1 LPFRSSIAR
10 VGERF
15 ASRPVLRFA
24 LLWLLLFSAVI
35 AAHWPLLHL
44 PYYWDEAG
52 YYIPAAFDFFRTGT
66 VIPFSTLT
74 NAHPPGLSVYL
85 AAAWKLFGFRPF
97 VSRVSMCAAAALS
110 LTAVYRLAADQL
122 RSRVAAWAGVLL
134 VACYPVWFTQSSLA
148 QADTLAAAG
157 TLWGLVF
164 ALRRPAAY
172 KRAAACFILA
182 ALTKEIAIVTPLAL
196 AGWEGF
202 LLLRRR
208 GAPQSARNGLRAA
221 GWLCLPVLP
230 LALWFS
236 YHRWR
241 TGFTFGNP
249 QYLRYNAAAT
259 LEPGRIALALAQ
271 RTLHLTAHLNLFVP
285 VMLAL
290 GSLLLPRLPG
300 RARLERGVVAQFW
313 VILITNGI
321 VFSVL
326 GGALL
331 TRYLLPMYPLV
342 LLLTVAAVSAR
353 FRWWAWFPALGA
365 AAFVLALLL
374 PPPYRIAPEDTLAY
388 RNAIELE
395 QGAIDYVQKNY
406 PDSTVLT
413 AWPVSDGL
421 RKPELGYVTR
431 AMAVTPIDNFA
442 LPTLL
447 NFSQQ
452 GKQYSTAIVFS
463 TKYVPPGFALHWGP
477 WGQSEEQRYFGLYR
491 ELDPEVLAELMH
503 GRVVWE
509 QHRGAQTAA
518 VLRFEH
524 PALASLAPGDF

>member
-1 LPFRSSIAR
+1 M
-10 VGERF
+10 
-15 ASRPVLRFA
+15 
-24 LLWLLLFSAVI
+24 LWLLLFAAVV

-52 YYIPAAFDFFRTGT
+52 YYIPAAYDFFRTGT

-74 NAHPPGLSVYL
+74 NAHPPGLSIYL
-85 AAAWKLFGFRPF
+85 ALAWKLFGFRPF
-97 VSRVSMCAAAALS
+97 VTRVAMCLAAALS
-110 LTAVYRLAADQL
+110 LTALHRLVTEQL
-122 RSRVAAWAGVLL
+122 GSRTAAWATLLL

-148 QADTLAAAG
+148 QADTLATVG

-164 ALRRPAAY
+164 ALRRPPSMRKAAC
-172 KRAAACFILA
+172 CFILA

-196 AGWEGF
+196 AGWECCA
-202 LLLRRR
+202 LLRRR
-208 GAPQSARNGLRAA
+208 TRRQEGLAGWRTAA
-221 GWLCLPVLP
+221 WLCLPVVP
-230 LALWFS
+230 LAAWFA

-241 TGFTFGNP
+241 TGFIFGNP
-249 QYLRYNAAAT
+249 EYLRYNAAT
-259 LEPGRIALALAQ
+259 TTELGRIAMALAQ

-290 GSLLLPRLPG
+290 GSLLLPRLADRP
-300 RARLERGVVAQFW
+300 RLERRVVDRLWVLLIANGV
-313 VILITNGI
+313 

-342 LLLTVAAVSAR
+342 LLLAVAAISAR
-353 FRWWAWFPALGA
+353 FRWWAWFPALGVT
-365 AAFVLALLL
+365 AFLLALLL
-374 PPPYRIAPEDTLAY
+374 PTPYRIAPEDTLAY

-395 QGAIDYVQKNY
+395 RGAIDYVQREY

-421 RKPELGYVTR
+421 RKPELGYVRRPMT
-431 AMAVTPIDNFA
+431 VVPIDNFA

-447 NFSQQ
+447 NFSHE

-463 TKYVPPGFALHWGP
+463 TKYVPPGLALHWGA
-477 WGQSEEQRYFGLYR
+477 WGQREEQRYFGLYR
-491 ELDPEVLAELMH
+491 ELSPEVVAQLMH

-509 QHRGAQTAA
+509 QRRGAQTAA

-524 PALASLAPGDF
+524 PVFARLVPSGL

>member
-1 LPFRSSIAR
+1 MELL
-10 VGERF
+10 
-15 ASRPVLRFA
+15 ASRPVLRFL
-24 LLWLLLFSAVI
+24 LLWLLLFAAEVL
-35 AAHWPLLHL
+35 AHWPLLHL

-74 NAHPPGLSVYL
+74 NAHPPGLSIYL
-85 AAAWKLFGFRPF
+85 AIAWKIFGFRPL
-97 VSRVSMCAAAALS
+97 VSRVAMCLAAALS
-110 LTAVYRLAADQL
+110 LSAVHRLTLDQL
-122 RSRVAAWAGVLL
+122 RSRAAAWATVLL

-164 ALRRPAAY
+164 ALRRPSAPAKAAV
-172 KRAAACFILA
+172 CFILA

-196 AGWEGF
+196 ACWETI
-202 LLLRRR
+202 LLLRERSGRR
-208 GAPQSARNGLRAA
+208 AQWRGVA
-221 GWLCLPVLP
+221 WLCLPVLP
-230 LALWFS
+230 LAAWFG

-241 TGFTFGNP
+241 TGFIFGNP
-249 QYLRYNAAAT
+249 EYLRYNASTT
-259 LEPGRIALALAQ
+259 LEPGRILLALAQ

-285 VMLAL
+285 VMIAL
-290 GSLLLPRLPG
+290 GSLLLPRRDG
-300 RARLERGVVAQFW
+300 RATLQRSVVIQLWVLLLANGVA
-313 VILITNGI
+313 
-321 VFSVL
+321 FSLL

-342 LLLTVAAVSAR
+342 LLLTVAAISAR
-353 FRWWAWFPALGA
+353 FRYWAWFPALSG
-365 AAFVLALLL
+365 AAFVLALVL

-395 QGAIDYVQKNY
+395 QGAIDYVEQYY

-421 RKPELGYVTR
+421 RKPELGYTTR
-431 AMAVTPIDNFA
+431 PMTVVPIDNFA

-447 NFSQQ
+447 NFSHE

-463 TKYVPPGFALHWGP
+463 TKYVPPGVALHWGP
-477 WGQSEEQRYFGLYR
+477 WGQREEQRYFGLYR
-491 ELDPEVLAELMH
+491 DLSPEVVAQLMH
-503 GRVVWE
+503 GRVVWA

-524 PALASLAPGDF
+524 PAFAWLQPVPSHLWSRSYNRQ

>member
-1 LPFRSSIAR
+1 VEL
-10 VGERF
+10 F
-15 ASRPVLRFA
+15 ASRPVLRFC
-24 LLWLLLFSAVI
+24 LLWLLLFAAEI

-52 YYIPAAFDFFRTGT
+52 YYIPAAYDFFRTGT

-74 NAHPPGLSVYL
+74 NAHPPLLSVYL
-85 AAAWKLFGFRPF
+85 AATWKIFGFRPF
-97 VSRVSMCAAAALS
+97 VSRAAMCLAAALS
-110 LTAVYRLAADQL
+110 LTAVYRLVLDQL
-122 RSRVAAWAGVLL
+122 HSRAAACATVLL

-157 TLWGLVF
+157 TLWASVF
-164 ALRRPAAY
+164 ALRRPSAPVKAAV
-172 KRAAACFILA
+172 CFTLA

-196 AGWEGF
+196 AGWEAF
-202 LLLRRR
+202 VLLRAR
-208 GAPQSARNGLRAA
+208 SAQGSQWSRAA
-221 GWLCLPVLP
+221 WLCTPALP
-230 LALWFS
+230 LAAWFG

-241 TGFTFGNP
+241 TGFIFGNP
-249 QYLRYNAAAT
+249 QYLRYNAGTT
-259 LEPGRIALALAQ
+259 LEPGRVAMALAQ

-285 VMLAL
+285 VMIAL
-290 GSLLLPRLPG
+290 GSLLLPRLADRP
-300 RARLERGVVAQFW
+300 RLERGVLMRLWVLLVA
-313 VILITNGI
+313 NG
-321 VFSVL
+321 VAFSLL

-353 FRWWAWFPALGA
+353 FRYWAWFPALGA
-365 AAFVLALLL
+365 AAFVPALVL
-374 PPPYRIAPEDTLAY
+374 PPPYRIAPEDTLAF

-395 QGAIDYVQKNY
+395 QGAVNYVQQHY

-431 AMAVTPIDNFA
+431 PMAVVPIDNFA
-442 LPTLL
+442 LTTLL
-447 NFSQQ
+447 NFSHE

-463 TKYVPPGFALHWGP
+463 TKYVPRGFALHWGT
-477 WGQSEEQRYFGLYR
+477 WGQREEQRYFGLYR
-491 ELDPEVLAELMH
+491 DLSPEVVAQLMH

-524 PALASLAPGDF
+524 PVFARLVPPRL